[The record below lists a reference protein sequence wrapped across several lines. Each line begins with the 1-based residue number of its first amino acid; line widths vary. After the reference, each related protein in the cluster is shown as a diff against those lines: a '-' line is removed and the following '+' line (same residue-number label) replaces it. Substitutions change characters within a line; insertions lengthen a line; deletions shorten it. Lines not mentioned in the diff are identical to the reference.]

1 MPESAIRRRFVRGWR
16 NFERVYRG
24 TGARLSEPGPR
35 QRRLNESMAT
45 DVLRDVLEATG
56 YLAGGEPARGVLLGD
71 EARAGCRTRRFAP
84 DALWR
89 SDSALTVHFKYEP
102 DVPDDDRV
110 AEWRREVWNQ
120 GFAPLLWV
128 VSPDRID
135 LYNGFGRPLA
145 SGDADA
151 HRVRWFRT
159 VEGALDELD
168 AFAGRLAME
177 TGRFWQRADIDRRT
191 SVDRQLLSDLA
202 ALERDLV
209 TAGLDR
215 AAAQGLI
222 GRSIFAQF
230 LVDREIITAER
241 LESEYGRGALSA
253 VLRDRR
259 ATERLFDWLRDTFNG
274 DVFPSGGA
282 PLPDAEHL
290 GRVADFL
297 DAVDP
302 ESGQGTLFPYQFDVI
317 PVELISS
324 IYEQFAH
331 AEPSTPGRE
340 SETDVFYTRL
350 SLVSLVLD
358 EVTDGL
364 TGTETV
370 LDLTCGSGVFLV
382 EALRRLVA
390 LRANGNPP
398 SRDLIRSTLHRQI
411 HGVDVSEAAV
421 RVAAFSLYLAALEL
435 DPDPQPPEALRFEPL
450 IGRTLHVGDAWEI
463 DTVPT
468 ARPVLTE
475 GAAPKKLHLDPGPT
489 RSAAPPAATS
499 TEDEAPRKFDVI
511 VGNPPWS
518 YRGQAST
525 AARRHRAGRNGP
537 RAPRGESLDFVRR
550 AMDFAS
556 DATRFGLVLSAVQF
570 FSRSGT
576 GASAV
581 KQLIDKLSPVTLVNL
596 SNQSDWLFSRG
607 SMPALVL
614 LAGHRAP
621 RRDTITAVQV
631 PWSPVGARSHTFE
644 IAPGDVIDLPLADW
658 RRNPALL
665 KGALLGGRRDLA
677 LLDRLST
684 SHDALSDR
692 LDALDAPLRTGLILG
707 NRSRDAGCLRGLPL
721 LTARDLQPFS
731 FLEPLGIFDEPQAE
745 RPREQGTYQE
755 PLLVIKEFLRRVPRP
770 IVAVLDHDTVFT
782 DAFFGAAFPP
792 SRREAARLLA
802 AILSSSLASWFFLMT
817 ASTFGLSMRRIKCR
831 DIEHLPVPDVD
842 VSLRAEA
849 GRDLTR
855 LAHDLQRQPPTSV
868 DDPRWRTLDEAVFDL
883 YGLDDAECVVVRDG
897 HFRAS
902 WHWKDG
908 RERSVD
914 AAVPDPHLLNYARA
928 FLSVMDGWLSARKR
942 RRMRAEV
949 FDLPERAPLRVVRF
963 VLEEGYAPSTA
974 EVVTPDGSARAVLDR
989 LGRRLNVPLA
999 TSLSGQRELRVHGR
1013 GEVVVIKPAAR
1024 RHWMGVSALD
1034 DADAV
1039 VAESFAGPACRFG
1052 HLGSSISEN
1061 SLAGNASPCKIDE
1074 PVAADAWAAGAGT
1087 DEDVRSSGKVGAG
1100 AEPREDVEVD
1110 CRVKQERVADTD

>member
-1 MPESAIRRRFVRGWR
+1 
-16 NFERVYRG
+16 
-24 TGARLSEPGPR
+24 
-35 QRRLNESMAT
+35 MAT
-45 DVLRDVLEATG
+45 DVLQDVLEATG
-56 YLAGGEPARGVLLGD
+56 YLAGGEPTHGVLLGGD
-71 EARAGCRTRRFAP
+71 AQRGCRTRRFAP

-135 LYNGFGRPLA
+135 LYNGFGRPQA
-145 SGDADA
+145 SGDAAA
-151 HRVRWFRT
+151 HRLRTFRA
-159 VEGALDELD
+159 VESALDELD

-177 TGRFWQRADIDRRT
+177 TGRFWQQARVVDRRT

-209 TAGLDR
+209 AAGLDR

-222 GRSIFAQF
+222 GRSIFTQY
-230 LVDREIITAER
+230 LVDRKIVTVER
-241 LESEYGRGALSA
+241 LKREYGRNALSA

-274 DVFPSGGA
+274 DMFPFDGA
-282 PLPDAEHL
+282 LLPDAEHL

-331 AEPSTPGRE
+331 AEPCTPGRE

-358 EVTDGL
+358 EITDGL

-390 LRANGNPP
+390 LRAQGRTLDRN
-398 SRDLIRSTLHRQI
+398 LIRSTLHGQI

-463 DTVPT
+463 DKVPA

-475 GAAPKKLHLDPGPT
+475 GEAPKKFDLDPGPT
-489 RSAAPPAATS
+489 RSAARPVAMS
-499 TEDEAPRKFDVI
+499 EGEAPRKFDVI

-525 AARRHRAGRNGP
+525 AARRRRAGRDGP
-537 RAPRGESLDFVRR
+537 RPPRGESLDFVFR
-550 AMDFAS
+550 ALDFAS

-581 KQLIDKLSPVTLVNL
+581 RQLIEKLSPVTLVNL
-596 SNQSDWLFSRG
+596 SNHSDWLFSRG

-614 LAGHRAP
+614 LARHRLP

-631 PWSPVGARSHTFE
+631 PWSPAGARSHTFE
-644 IAPGDVIDLPLADW
+644 IAPGDIIDLPLTDW

-665 KGALLGGRRDLA
+665 KGGLLGGRRDLV
-677 LLDRLST
+677 LLDRLTT
-684 SHDALSDR
+684 SHSALGDR
-692 LDALDAPLRTGLILG
+692 LNAFGAPLRTGLILG
-707 NRSRDAGCLRGLPL
+707 NRSRDAGSLRGLPL
-721 LTARDLQPFS
+721 LTRNALQPFHVS
-731 FLEPLGIFDEPQAE
+731 EQLETFDDDAE
-745 RPREQGTYQE
+745 RPRERSIYRA
-755 PLLVIKEFLRRVPRP
+755 PLLIVKELLRRQPRLV
-770 IVAVLDHDTVFT
+770 VAVSDEDVVFT
-782 DAFFGAAFPP
+782 HNFYGAAFPAA
-792 SRREAARLLA
+792 RREVAHLLA
-802 AILSSSLASWFFLMT
+802 AVLSSSLAAWFFLVT
-817 ASTFGLSMRRIKCR
+817 ASTFGLSMRRIMHR
-831 DIEHLPVPDVD
+831 DIDRLPILDLD
-842 VSLRAEA
+842 AAIRSDT
-849 GRDLTR
+849 GRRLTR
-855 LAHDLQRQPPTSV
+855 LARALRGRPPTAAA
-868 DDPRWRTLDEAVFDL
+868 DPRWRTLDEAVFDL
-883 YGLDDAECVVVRDG
+883 YGLDDAERTVVRDG
-897 HFRAS
+897 RFRAS
-902 WHWKDG
+902 WQWKDG
-908 RERSVD
+908 REQSVK

-942 RRMRAEV
+942 RHMRAEV
-949 FDLPERAPLRVVRF
+949 FDLPDHAPLRVVRF
-963 VLEEGYAPSTA
+963 VLKEGYAPSTA
-974 EVVTPDGSARAVLDR
+974 EVVAPDGSVKAVLDR
-989 LGRRLNVPLA
+989 IGRRLNVSLA
-999 TSLSGQRELRVHGR
+999 TALSGQRELRVHGLS
-1013 GEVVVIKPAAR
+1013 EVVVIKPAAR
-1024 RHWMGVSALD
+1024 RHWMSVSALD

-1039 VAESFAGPACRFG
+1039 VAESFSG
-1052 HLGSSISEN
+1052 
-1061 SLAGNASPCKIDE
+1061 
-1074 PVAADAWAAGAGT
+1074 PVA
-1087 DEDVRSSGKVGAG
+1087 
-1100 AEPREDVEVD
+1100 
-1110 CRVKQERVADTD
+1110 

>member
-1 MPESAIRRRFVRGWR
+1 
-16 NFERVYRG
+16 
-24 TGARLSEPGPR
+24 
-35 QRRLNESMAT
+35 MAT

-56 YLAGGEPARGVLLGD
+56 YLAGGEPAHGVLLGGA
-71 EARAGCRTRRFAP
+71 ARDGCRTRRFAP

-102 DVPDDDRV
+102 DVPSEERV
-110 AEWRREVWNQ
+110 AEWRRAVWNQ

-128 VSPDRID
+128 VSPERID
-135 LYNGFGRPLA
+135 LYNGFGRPRA

-159 VEGALDELD
+159 VESALDELD

-177 TGRFWQRADIDRRT
+177 TGGFWQQAEAVDRRT
-191 SVDRQLLSDLA
+191 SVDHQLLSDLA
-202 ALERDLV
+202 ALERDLAV
-209 TAGLDR
+209 AGLDR

-230 LVDREIITAER
+230 LVDREIVTAER

-274 DVFPSGGA
+274 DMFPSGGA
-282 PLPDAEHL
+282 PLPGAEHL

-463 DTVPT
+463 ETTPE
-468 ARPVLTE
+468 ARPALTE
-475 GAAPKKLHLDPGPT
+475 G
-489 RSAAPPAATS
+489 
-499 TEDEAPRKFDVI
+499 EAPRKFDVI

-518 YRGQAST
+518 YHGKAST
-525 AARRHRAGRNGP
+525 AARRRRAARNGP
-537 RAPRGESLDFVRR
+537 RAPRGESLNFVFRALDFS
-550 AMDFAS
+550 S

-596 SNQSDWLFSRG
+596 SNQSGWLFSRG
-607 SMPALVL
+607 NMPALVL
-614 LAGHRAP
+614 LARHRAP
-621 RRDTITAVQV
+621 RRDTVTAAQV

-677 LLDRLST
+677 LLDRLIT
-684 SHDALSDR
+684 SHSVLGDGLNAFG
-692 LDALDAPLRTGLILG
+692 APLRTGLILG
-707 NRSRDAGCLRGLPL
+707 NRSRDASSLYGLPL
-721 LTARDLQPFS
+721 LTRNDLRPFS
-731 FLEPLGIFDEPQAE
+731 VPKNLGTFKEKAAQW
-745 RPREQGTYQE
+745 PREKGIYRA
-755 PLLVIKEFLRRVPRP
+755 PLLVVKEFLRRDPRP
-770 IVAVLDHDTVFT
+770 VVAVLDRDTVFT
-782 DAFFGAAFPP
+782 DAFFGAAFP
-792 SRREAARLLA
+792 AAQSDAAHFLA
-802 AILSSSLASWFFLMT
+802 GILSSSLASWFFLMT

-831 DIEHLPVPDVD
+831 DVEHLPVPGLDVALD
-842 VSLRAEA
+842 SDTD
-849 GRDLTR
+849 RDLTR
-855 LAHDLQRQPPTSV
+855 LAHDLQRQPPTS
-868 DDPRWRTLDEAVFDL
+868 DDPRWRPLDEAVFDL
-883 YGLDDAECVVVRDG
+883 YGLDDAERTVVRDG

-902 WHWKDG
+902 WQWKDG
-908 RERSVD
+908 REQSVE
-914 AAVPDPHLLNYARA
+914 AAVPETHLLDYARA

-963 VLEEGYAPSTA
+963 VLEDGYAPSTA

-989 LGRRLNVPLA
+989 IGRRLNVPLA

-1039 VAESFAGPACRFG
+1039 VAESFAGP
-1052 HLGSSISEN
+1052 
-1061 SLAGNASPCKIDE
+1061 
-1074 PVAADAWAAGAGT
+1074 VA
-1087 DEDVRSSGKVGAG
+1087 
-1100 AEPREDVEVD
+1100 
-1110 CRVKQERVADTD
+1110 

>member
-1 MPESAIRRRFVRGWR
+1 
-16 NFERVYRG
+16 
-24 TGARLSEPGPR
+24 
-35 QRRLNESMAT
+35 MA
-45 DVLRDVLEATG
+45 D
-56 YLAGGEPARGVLLGD
+56 
-71 EARAGCRTRRFAP
+71 
-84 DALWR
+84 
-89 SDSALTVHFKYEP
+89 
-102 DVPDDDRV
+102 
-110 AEWRREVWNQ
+110 
-120 GFAPLLWV
+120 
-128 VSPDRID
+128 
-135 LYNGFGRPLA
+135 
-145 SGDADA
+145 
-151 HRVRWFRT
+151 
-159 VEGALDELD
+159 
-168 AFAGRLAME
+168 
-177 TGRFWQRADIDRRT
+177 
-191 SVDRQLLSDLA
+191 
-202 ALERDLV
+202 
-209 TAGLDR
+209 
-215 AAAQGLI
+215 
-222 GRSIFAQF
+222 
-230 LVDREIITAER
+230 
-241 LESEYGRGALSA
+241 
-253 VLRDRR
+253 
-259 ATERLFDWLRDTFNG
+259 DWLRDTFNG

-282 PLPDAEHL
+282 PLPGAEHL

-382 EALRRLVA
+382 EALRRLVG

-525 AARRHRAGRNGP
+525 AARRHRAGRDGP
-537 RAPRGESLDFVRR
+537 RAPRGESLDFVFR

-596 SNQSDWLFSRG
+596 SNQSDWLFPRSA
-607 SMPALVL
+607 MPALVL
-614 LAGHRAP
+614 LAGHRTP
-621 RRDTITAVQV
+621 RRASISAVQV

-644 IAPGDVIDLPLADW
+644 VAPGDIVEMPLADW
-658 RRNPALL
+658 KRNPELL
-665 KGALLGGRRDLA
+665 KGAFLGARRDLA
-677 LLDRLST
+677 LLDRSM
-684 SHDALSDR
+684 SSGSALSDR
-692 LDALDAPLRTGLILG
+692 LTALGAPLRTGLIFG
-707 NRSRDAGCLRGLPL
+707 NRSRETGFLRGLPL
-721 LTARDLQPFS
+721 LTTNDLQPFS
-731 FLEPLGIFDEPQAE
+731 VPEHLGTFNENAAE
-745 RPREQGTYQE
+745 WPRERNTYRA
-755 PLLVIKEFLRRVPRP
+755 PLLIIKEYLSRAARP
-770 IVAVLDHDTVFT
+770 VAAVLDHDTVFT
-782 DAFFGAAFPP
+782 DAFFGAAFPAP
-792 SRREAARLLA
+792 SRDVAHLLA

-817 ASTFGLSMRRIKCR
+817 ASTFGFSKRRLMCQDVER
-831 DIEHLPVPDVD
+831 LPVPDLVA
-842 VSLRAEA
+842 SLRSSA
-849 GRDLTR
+849 GRRLTR

-883 YGLDDAECVVVRDG
+883 YGLDDAERVVVRDG

-902 WHWKDG
+902 WQWKDG

-914 AAVPDPHLLNYARA
+914 AAVPKTHLLDYARA

-974 EVVTPDGSARAVLDR
+974 EVVTPDGSARAVLDKI
-989 LGRRLNVPLA
+989 GRRLNVPLA

-1039 VAESFAGPACRFG
+1039 VAESLSGSTCRFG
-1052 HLGSSISEN
+1052 HLGSSVSEN
-1061 SLAGNASPCKIDE
+1061 SLAGSASPCKIDE

-1087 DEDVRSSGKVGAG
+1087 DQDVRSSGKSVAEQNRGMTSKSIVGSS
-1100 AEPREDVEVD
+1100 
-1110 CRVKQERVADTD
+1110 RVRVADVD